1 MGNLDTAGWENAG
14 GDPRRLELYASLGR
28 VTPFTDGESR
38 CLASIHPAMPEV
50 GAVGDWVGGQGV
62 REAAETWLAKQGC
75 RVARGPMELCT
86 WFTYRANLG
95 PLDEPF
101 FAFEPVE
108 RAERWE
114 RAGYEPVAHYLSA
127 LADHDRQIA
136 SARDRAASLSAT
148 GWQLKPIPSDATGNI
163 SPEDFREAVSL
174 VHRMSTGAFGEAFG
188 YVPVPEEALQAW
200 YAPMRSLVDPD
211 LTLVVRTPEGEPAG
225 FLFSIPDFAQPDRGW
240 FLVKTLAVLPE
251 YRVIG
256 VGSWLV
262 AAAHRIARRKGYR
275 AGVHC
280 LMWTGSR
287 STDISRHGGEV
298 FRRYALLEKAL

>member
-1 MGNLDTAGWENAG
+1 M
-14 GDPRRLELYASLGR
+14 YASLGR

-114 RAGYEPVAHYLSA
+114 QAGYEPVAHYLSA

-148 GWQLKPIPSDATGNI
+148 GWQLNPIPSDATGNI

-188 YVPVPEEALQAW
+188 YVP
-200 YAPMRSLVDPD
+200 
-211 LTLVVRTPEGEPAG
+211 
-225 FLFSIPDFAQPDRGW
+225 
-240 FLVKTLAVLPE
+240 
-251 YRVIG
+251 
-256 VGSWLV
+256 
-262 AAAHRIARRKGYR
+262 
-275 AGVHC
+275 
-280 LMWTGSR
+280 
-287 STDISRHGGEV
+287 
-298 FRRYALLEKAL
+298 

>member
-1 MGNLDTAGWENAG
+1 
-14 GDPRRLELYASLGR
+14 
-28 VTPFTDGESR
+28 
-38 CLASIHPAMPEV
+38 
-50 GAVGDWVGGQGV
+50 
-62 REAAETWLAKQGC
+62 
-75 RVARGPMELCT
+75 
-86 WFTYRANLG
+86 
-95 PLDEPF
+95 
-101 FAFEPVE
+101 
-108 RAERWE
+108 
-114 RAGYEPVAHYLSA
+114 
-127 LADHDRQIA
+127 
-136 SARDRAASLSAT
+136 
-148 GWQLKPIPSDATGNI
+148 PIPSDATGNI

>member
-1 MGNLDTAGWENAG
+1 
-14 GDPRRLELYASLGR
+14 
-28 VTPFTDGESR
+28 
-38 CLASIHPAMPEV
+38 MPEV
-50 GAVGDWVGGQGV
+50 GAVGDWVGGPGV
-62 REAAETWLAKQGC
+62 REAAESWLTKQGC
-75 RVARGPMELCT
+75 RVARGPMEQCT

-95 PLDEPF
+95 PFDEAP

-114 RAGYEPVAHYLSA
+114 RAGYEPVAQYVSA

-136 SARDRAASLSAT
+136 SAREQTASLSAS
-148 GWQLKPIPSDATGNI
+148 GWQLNPIPSDAAGNI

-174 VHRMSTGAFGEAFG
+174 VHQLSTAAFGEAFG

-211 LTLVVRTPEGEPAG
+211 LTLVARTPDDEPAG

-251 YRVIG
+251 HRKLG

-262 AAAHRIARRKGYR
+262 AAVHRIARRKGYG

-298 FRRYALLEKAL
+298 FRQYALLEKDL